1 MAPVCA
7 ACNQPI
13 SSARP
18 GKARQ
23 RRMVALLSLPDAF
36 ATNQPAPARGAAL
49 ASGNGMA
56 AALGGGGQWL

>member
-23 RRMVALLSLPDAF
+23 RRMVALLSLPDTF
-36 ATNQPAPARGAAL
+36 ATNQPRQRVAQLWRVVAA
-49 ASGNGMA
+49 
-56 AALGGGGQWL
+56 WLRR